1 MSKCFF
7 IGLCWISALVADA
20 GSVSSTH
27 AAYDGQALVL
37 TGLVELDHTLGQMRA
52 EKALLSEQAPAGE
65 AFPFTHIALHK
76 DVLLSLADRGS
87 FRCAHATLD
96 FTTLKG
102 ALHAEEGEKVSY
114 TDLSGIPLRLDSRQI
129 DLQFEKKLSNYTVDT
144 LLAQGTVVIHY
155 NNEWVLHT
163 DQALYSHGRHQITA
177 ARPSHIVHPSGKMD
191 AEEISWDLENQVID
205 LKKPQGTLSTHN
217 PDEPVSFL
225 ADSLQWN
232 AQSQRMTLNEHVHIE
247 QRTTQAVIDAD
258 TAYIDFVTTTPT
270 HLTLKGNIRLK
281 TPPSAPVQRRAV
293 SDHLHYSFATHT
305 LILSADPRKK
315 VLFVDDDQQT
325 KISADEVHIVFD
337 PETKEQTIRG
347 IGNVRVTLSAEE
359 NALLQQL
366 FPDKG
371 L

>member
-1 MSKCFF
+1 MKYFLV
-7 IGLCWISALVADA
+7 GLCWIGSLAANA

-76 DVLLSLADRGS
+76 EVLLSLADRGS

-102 ALHAEEGEKVSY
+102 ALHAEEGETVSY
-114 TDLSGIPLRLDSRQI
+114 TDLSGVPLQLDSRQI
-129 DLQFEKKLSNYTVDT
+129 DLQFEKKLSDYTVDT
-144 LLAQGTVVIHY
+144 LLAQGAVVIHY
-155 NNEWVLHT
+155 NHDWVLHT
-163 DQALYSHGRHQITA
+163 DQALYSHARQEITA
-177 ARPSHIVHPSGKMD
+177 AHASHIVHPSGKMD
-191 AEEISWDLENQVID
+191 AEEIAWDLETQTID
-205 LKKPQGTLSTHN
+205 LKKPQGTLFTHN
-217 PDEPVSFL
+217 PDEPVYFVASSL
-225 ADSLQWN
+225 AWNSLN
-232 AQSQRMTLNEHVHIE
+232 QRMTLQENVHIE
-247 QRTTQAVIDAD
+247 QSTTQAVIDAD
-258 TAYIDFVTTTPT
+258 TAYIDFVTGTPT

-293 SDHLHYSFATHT
+293 SDHLQYSFATHT
-305 LILSADPRKK
+305 LILSADPHKK

-325 KISADEVHIVFD
+325 KISADEIYIVFD
-337 PETKEQTIRG
+337 PETKQQTIRG

-366 FPDKG
+366 FPDKPS
-371 L
+371 